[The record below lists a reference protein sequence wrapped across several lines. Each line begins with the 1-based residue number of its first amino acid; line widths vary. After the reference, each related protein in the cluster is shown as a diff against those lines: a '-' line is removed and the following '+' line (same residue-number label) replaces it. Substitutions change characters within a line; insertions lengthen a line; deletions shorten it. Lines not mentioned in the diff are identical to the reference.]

1 MIDQDLQLKLL
12 SCLDGELSA
21 AEAADIKNRL
31 AADAEARALFD
42 ELRNTKA
49 ALAGNETAPALPESR
64 EFFWSKI
71 ELEIGRQNRPA
82 RATPKISWLEWV
94 QRHLIPVSGTALL
107 ACLLGLAA
115 LNYGGAKAAEFG
127 ETELV
132 SNEMGANTYR
142 DQQNEA
148 TMVWIYDRSADSE
161 FTDAASLASV
171 APK

>member
-1 MIDQDLQLKLL
+1 M
-12 SCLDGELSA
+12 
-21 AEAADIKNRL
+21 RH
-31 AADAEARALFD
+31 
-42 ELRNTKA
+42 TKS
-49 ALAGNETAPALPESR
+49 ALAGNETAPPLPESR

-71 ELEIGRQNRPA
+71 EREIGPTE
-82 RATPKISWLEWV
+82 ATPSGDPEISWLQWV

-107 ACLLGLAA
+107 ACLLGIAA
-115 LNYGGAKAAEFG
+115 LNYGGAKAGEFG

-132 SNEMGANTYR
+132 SADMGANTYQ